1 MISKSRCLGV
11 SISRKERDMSV
22 LEGFFLE
29 NLDLGFVE
37 VEIDLGLG
45 IERIE
50 VNVSIPHFSLS
61 PSLPQRTSISSNC
74 LTLCL
79 PSLFSITP
87 TNFSTAS
94 ASVFLVAFA
103 STDATDGKGAGGTA
117 VRASLINHA
126 NSCSSSTFN
135 HIDPSRARCFTVP
148 PCPSVPPSV
157 FR

>member
-1 MISKSRCLGV
+1 
-11 SISRKERDMSV
+11 MSV

-29 NLDLGFVE
+29 NLDLDFVE
-37 VEIDLGLG
+37 VETNLGLG

-50 VNVSIPHFSLS
+50 VNASIPHFSLS

-79 PSLFSITP
+79 PSLFSIILTIS
-87 TNFSTAS
+87 STACAS
-94 ASVFLVAFA
+94 AFLVAFA
-103 STDATDGKGAGGTA
+103 FASTAATDGKGAGGTA

-126 NSCSSSTFN
+126 NSCSSSTSN
-135 HIDPSRARCFTVP
+135 HIDPSRARYFTVS
-148 PCPSVPPSV
+148 PCPSVSLSI